1 MCVCVV
7 GVGEAGPGRDGSLH
21 HRHQSEEEMFS
32 APSDSPEEEDDY
44 EDPGEYSQ
52 RLSPGDTDEYVDTLS
67 PGYTAAAAS
76 PTASCDYGVGNDEF
90 PYEVLSA
97 DQLVQQM
104 VDCIKDVNTI
114 VQVAAADT
122 ASLELHQT
130 SDILD

>member
-1 MCVCVV
+1 
-7 GVGEAGPGRDGSLH
+7 
-21 HRHQSEEEMFS
+21 MFS

-52 RLSPGDTDEYVDTLS
+52 TLSPGDTDEYVDTLS

-76 PTASCDYGVGNDEF
+76 PTAACDYGVGNDEF

-114 VQVAAADT
+114 VQVTAADT